1 MWENILRNWKS
12 SGSAVISAAAGLV
25 ALFYPDKSSLIN
37 QVAGGISLLFL
48 AILGLVGKDSDK
60 SGTAAA
66 PNP

>member
-1 MWENILRNWKS
+1 MWNDIVRNWKT

-48 AILGLVGKDSDK
+48 AILGLVGKDGDK
-60 SGTAAA
+60 SGTAVA